1 MDELNRRDA
10 LKLTGAAVAGATTLL
25 GSAIAAQAQDQA
37 QAPEEAQVREALAE
51 LEREEQV
58 PSEEG
63 HTEISAEDIR
73 RGQGYTDTVG
83 GFVLNTRRSGAAAYR
98 FSATLDYA
106 GGLANLMQTS
116 HYYYARLLPPLA
128 NVQIAIAK
136 QPFAGRH
143 SIWQKVGSGRF
154 NLIARAVRN
163 PAVGNL
169 A

>member
-25 GSAIAAQAQDQA
+25 GSAIAAQAQA
-37 QAPEEAQVREALAE
+37 QDETQVREALME
-51 LEREEQV
+51 LERGEQA

-63 HTEISAEDIR
+63 RKELSEGEIQ

-83 GFVLNTRRSGAAAYR
+83 GFVLNTRRSGAAVYR
-98 FSATLDYA
+98 FSATLDYT
-106 GGLANLMQTS
+106 GGLANLTQDPNFI
-116 HYYYARLLPPLA
+116 YAKLLPPLA

-136 QPFAGRH
+136 QAFAGRH
-143 SIWQKVGSGRF
+143 AIWQKVGSGPF
-154 NLIARAVRN
+154 HLIARAVRN